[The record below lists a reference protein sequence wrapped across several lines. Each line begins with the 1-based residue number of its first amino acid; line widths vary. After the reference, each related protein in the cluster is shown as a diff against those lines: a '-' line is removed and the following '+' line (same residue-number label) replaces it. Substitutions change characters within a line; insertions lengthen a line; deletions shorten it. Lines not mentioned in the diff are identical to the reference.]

1 MSAKKSDRSKKAK
14 TTAPAKPG
22 KSKASTAEATTSK
35 RRWYMVPLSP
45 FVRYRRWRKS
55 LRPRTPHRSFRRTR
69 RRDYVRSLEM
79 PGYVAFTAEVWRMLW
94 RYKRTFILLV
104 ALYALAS
111 GVLVGMASQAMYTQL
126 AESIRT
132 TGDEIFDG
140 DFSGVNQAGLLLL
153 IGLSGGLNV
162 NLNEAQQLLSG
173 FLILMAWLTTVWLL
187 RAYFAGRKPR
197 LLDAIYN
204 AGAPIIPTMLL
215 TMFLMIQLVPA
226 AIAAIGVSAA
236 MPTNLISEGVESML
250 FWLVVLLL
258 VILSLYWVTSTL
270 IALIVVTLPG
280 MYPLRALK
288 AAHELVVGRRLRIVL
303 RVVWLAL
310 ISLLFWALT
319 MIPIILFDAWLKGP
333 LPEIEWLPIVP
344 LSLLVIGSFW
354 IVWAA
359 SYMYLLYR
367 KIVDD
372 DAAPA

>member
-1 MSAKKSDRSKKAK
+1 
-14 TTAPAKPG
+14 
-22 KSKASTAEATTSK
+22 
-35 RRWYMVPLSP
+35 
-45 FVRYRRWRKS
+45 
-55 LRPRTPHRSFRRTR
+55 
-69 RRDYVRSLEM
+69 
-79 PGYVAFTAEVWRMLW
+79 MLW